1 MYLNPGEKLGEK
13 LECQEKTENDQ
24 FLTSKVP
31 GHGIKRFR
39 PRRKARRIA

>member
-24 FLTSKVP
+24 FLTSMFP
-31 GHGIKRFR
+31 GHGIKRF
-39 PRRKARRIA
+39 